1 MALIMGIDTGGTF
14 TDGVIVDPADRR
26 VLCKSKV
33 FTEPSDLM
41 RSISACI
48 ENLTAPEIEKV
59 ALVCLSTTL
68 ATNAIVEGRR
78 GKVGLLLIGGEPE
91 GRIPADLCV
100 RLRGRL
106 DIKGAEKERLDR
118 AEILHAIESLEHCV
132 DAVAISGY
140 ASVRNPDHELQV
152 KQMIRDRTALPVV
165 CAHELTSELGYYERT
180 VTAALN
186 AGLIPVISELIHAV
200 KNVLQNRNIN
210 APIMIVKGD
219 GSLMQESFALDRPID
234 TILSGPAASVI
245 GGIFLTDQKEALVID
260 MGGTTTDIA
269 RVAEG
274 GVKIRK
280 SGARVGGWSTRTQAA
295 DICTFGIGGNSRL
308 YFPVRG
314 ELQIGPQR
322 VQSLCAAGSR
332 YPGLI
337 RELEELER
345 LKKPKVRAKAK
356 EYELSLKPEEYELS
370 REYKEQETDCFSL
383 GARWG
388 KEELSG
394 LEEQIAEILKGGPH
408 NLFVLARMLEKEPE
422 ELGLTHLVKRG
433 ILERIAVTPTDLLH
447 ASGKYHMWDEAIA
460 RTALEILAER
470 GGNSVAEL
478 LETAERAMTDRLCAV
493 CRESVDG
500 FEKGNTDFFLRTPMV
515 AIGAPV
521 RAWLPAVGDKL
532 YTKLIVP
539 EHAEVA
545 NAIGAAVGRVMESA
559 EALIRPRKEPAGFL
573 LHAPWEYRSFE
584 TLEEAVAYTVPA
596 IRQYVEGL
604 ARSAGSDG
612 VELVESHEHIF
623 AEIDTGGQKTYIE
636 TRVRAAAIGSPKWKM
651 F

>member
-41 RSISACI
+41 RSIGACI
-48 ENLTAPEIEKV
+48 ESLTAAEVEKV

-68 ATNAIVEGRR
+68 ATNAIVEGRKGR
-78 GKVGLLLIGGEPE
+78 VGLLLIGGEPE
-91 GRIPADLCV
+91 GRLPADLCV

-118 AEILHAIESLEHCV
+118 EEILQAIESLKHRV
-132 DAVAISGY
+132 DAMAISGY

-152 KQMIRDRTALPVV
+152 KQLIRDRTALPGV
-165 CAHELTSELGYYERT
+165 CAHELTSELGYYDRT
-180 VTAALN
+180 VTVALN

-200 KNVLQNRNIN
+200 KNVLQNRKIN
-210 APIMIVKGD
+210 ASIMIVKGD

-269 RVAEG
+269 RIAGG

-308 YFPVRG
+308 YFSARG
-314 ELQIGPQR
+314 ELRIGPQR

-332 YPGLI
+332 YPWLS
-337 RELEELER
+337 RELEEVRRLE
-345 LKKPKVRAKAK
+345 
-356 EYELSLKPEEYELS
+356 ELRHLEKRNAWMQAEEGERFHEPE
-370 REYKEQETDCFSL
+370 EQETDCFSL
-383 GARWG
+383 GVRWE
-388 KEELSG
+388 KEDLND
-394 LEEQIAEILKGGPH
+394 LEKQIVESLKDGPH
-408 NLFVLARMLEKEPE
+408 SLFFLVRMLEKEPE
-422 ELGLTHLVKRG
+422 ELGLTHLVRKG
-433 ILERIAVTPTDLLH
+433 ILDRIAVTPTDLLH
-447 ASGKYHMWDEAIA
+447 VSGKYNMWNAAIA
-460 RTALEILAER
+460 RTALEIVAER
-470 GGNSVAEL
+470 RSTSVAEL
-478 LETAERAMTDRLCAV
+478 LETAERAMTDRLCAA

-521 RAWLPAVGDKL
+521 RAWMPAVGDKL
-532 YTKLIVP
+532 YTKLIIP
-539 EHAEVA
+539 EHSEVA
-545 NAIGAAVGRVMESA
+545 NAIGAAVGQVMESA
-559 EALIRPRKEPAGFL
+559 EALIRPRKEPEGFL
-573 LHAPWEYRSFE
+573 LHAPWEYRYFE

-596 IRQYVEGL
+596 IRRYVEDL
-604 ARSAGSDG
+604 ARGAGSDA

-623 AEIDTGGQKTYIE
+623 AEIDTGGRKTYIE
-636 TRVRAAAIGSPKWKM
+636 TRVRAAAIGSPKWKT

>member
-41 RSISACI
+41 RSIGACI
-48 ENLTAPEIEKV
+48 ESLTASEVEKV

-78 GKVGLLLIGGEPE
+78 GRVGLLLIGGEPE
-91 GRIPADLCV
+91 GRLPADLCV

-118 AEILHAIESLEHCV
+118 EEILQAIESLKHRI

-186 AGLIPVISELIHAV
+186 AGLIPVITELIHAV

-245 GGIFLTDQKEALVID
+245 GGIFLTGQKEALVID

-308 YFPVRG
+308 YFPSQG
-314 ELQIGPQR
+314 ELRIGPQR

-332 YPGLI
+332 YPWLS
-337 RELEELER
+337 RELEEVRRLE
-345 LKKPKVRAKAK
+345 
-356 EYELSLKPEEYELS
+356 ELGHLEKREAPAEEYELS
-370 REYKEQETDCFSL
+370 HESEEQETDCFSL
-383 GARWG
+383 GARWE
-388 KEELSG
+388 KEDLND
-394 LEEQIAEILKGGPH
+394 LEKQIVESLKDGPH
-408 NLFVLARMLEKEPE
+408 NLFFLAKMLEKEPG

-433 ILERIAVTPTDLLH
+433 IVERIAVTPTDLLH
-447 ASGKYHMWDEAIA
+447 VSGKYHMWDSAIA
-460 RTALEILAER
+460 ETALEILAKKR
-470 GGNSVAEL
+470 STSVAEL
-478 LETAERAMTDRLCAV
+478 LEMAERAVTDRLCAV
-493 CRESVDG
+493 CRESVDR
-500 FEKGNTDFFLRTPMV
+500 FEKGNSDFFLRTPMV

-521 RAWLPAVGDKL
+521 RAWMPAVGDKL
-532 YTKLIVP
+532 YTKLIIP

-545 NAIGAAVGRVMESA
+545 NAIGAAVGQVMESA

-573 LHAPWEYRSFE
+573 LHAPWEYRYFE
-584 TLEEAVAYTVPA
+584 TLEEAVSYTVPA

-604 ARSAGSDG
+604 ARSAGSDA

-623 AEIDTGGQKTYIE
+623 AEIDTGSRRTYIE
-636 TRVRAAAIGSPKWKM
+636 TRVRAAAIGSPKWKT